1 MAPPYRMSLKQ
12 LKALGRKKI
21 IEMAK
26 EAAREAGSRMV
37 PLDDKEVKV
46 MVGKREIRVFLAKGF
61 RAYTDGGTRVITS
74 LTLVVSYQDES
85 PCISWEGDDLM
96 TAEDQKVLKLVLGS
110 MPKNYEYEGITIT
123 DNPSQD
129 KDRFLV
135 ELDGTD
141 AMGRHTVDKKTG
153 EWTYVTH
160 KHYARDFDAEA
171 KEYVELKD

>member
-1 MAPPYRMSLKQ
+1 MSEPDTLSLKD
-12 LKALGRKKI
+12 LKALGRKKL

-26 EAAREAGSRMV
+26 AAARETGSRMV
-37 PLDDKEVKV
+37 PDDDQGVKV
-46 MVGKREIRVFLAKGF
+46 LVGKRDIKVLLAKGF
-61 RAYTDGGTRVITS
+61 RAYTDGGARVITS
-74 LTLVVSYQDES
+74 LTLQVSYQDES

-96 TAEDQKVLKLVLGS
+96 TAEDERVLKLVLGS
-110 MPKNYEYEGITIT
+110 MSKNYEYEGITIK
-123 DNPSQD
+123 DDPSQD

-135 ELDGTD
+135 ELDGID

-160 KHYARDFDAEA
+160 KHYARDYNAES